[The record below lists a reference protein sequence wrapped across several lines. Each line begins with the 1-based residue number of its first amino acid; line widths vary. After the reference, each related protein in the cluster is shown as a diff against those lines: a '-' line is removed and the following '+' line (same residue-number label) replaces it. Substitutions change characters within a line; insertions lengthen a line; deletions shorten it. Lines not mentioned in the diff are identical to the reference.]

1 MYVNPGEL
9 DKQIQ
14 IIQMVSEGTDK
25 DGFPLPLEEKVIR
38 KCWAK
43 VSNTSGTEIIKV
55 NSEFSEAKK
64 RFLIRYTETEINT
77 DMFVRYNGKDHD
89 IKYVNPYGD
98 SKEYMEIWTDLSERV
113 K

>member
-9 DKQIQ
+9 NKQIQ
-14 IIQMVSEGTDK
+14 IIQMVSAGTNSN
-25 DGFPLPLEEKVIR
+25 GFPLPPTEKIIR

-43 VSNTSGTEIIKV
+43 VSNTSGSEIIKA

-64 RFLIRYTETEINT
+64 RFLVRYTETEINT
-77 DMFVRYNGKDHD
+77 DMVVRYNGKDHD

-113 K
+113 